1 MGIKMPKVKVPKVKL
16 PSTKDIDNAFKD
28 AGKAVTDTAKD
39 AGKVVEDTAKDVA
52 KEAEKTAYGI
62 EKAATDVYKD
72 AAKAAT
78 DAYNYSVS
86 LANNTA
92 AVTASVAN
100 TVAKTTEE
108 AAKQGLNVASDE
120 WKQGSEFAVDAYKE
134 GAEAVEKAA
143 EDAYAW
149 LDANACR
156 IGLTTGL
163 TIGIVAYFTPKP
175 APADPG
181 TINSTAA
188 SMTWAAWF
196 ASQAGKQV
204 TAAQTMALSCSIAYI
219 VNEGLFLI
227 PGVKG
232 QVNKNLMFNCLAN
245 SINTT
250 ISNPVLWGTP
260 AGVGVAV
267 SSGIAP
273 IVATL
278 VCEGVLPKGASAGP
292 DAKAAEEGIKM
303 AKDALKKLGL

>member
-1 MGIKMPKVKVPKVKL
+1 MGIKIKMPKVKM
-16 PSTKDIDNAFKD
+16 PSTKDIGNAFND
-28 AGKAVTDTAKD
+28 AGKAIEKTAND
-39 AGKVVEDTAKDVA
+39 AGKAIENTANDAGKA
-52 KEAEKTAYGI
+52 IEKTAND
-62 EKAATDVYKD
+62 AYKD
-72 AAKAAT
+72 VSKAAT
-78 DAYNYSVS
+78 DAYNYADS
-86 LANNTA
+86 LAKDTA
-92 AVTASVAN
+92 AVTKSVAN

-108 AAKQGLNVASDE
+108 AAKQGINVASDE
-120 WKQGSEFAVDAYKE
+120 WKQGSKFAVDAYNQ
-134 GAEAVEKAA
+134 GAEAVQKAA

-163 TIGIVAYFTPKP
+163 TIGIVTYFTPKP
-175 APADPG
+175 APGDPG
-181 TINSTAA
+181 TVNSTAA

-219 VNEGLFLI
+219 INEGLFLI

-278 VCEGVLPKGASAGP
+278 ICEGVLPRGASAGP

>member
-1 MGIKMPKVKVPKVKL
+1 MGIKMPKIKAPKM
-16 PSTKDIDNAFKD
+16 PSTKDIGNAFND
-28 AGKAVTDTAKD
+28 AGKAI
-39 AGKVVEDTAKDVA
+39 
-52 KEAEKTAYGI
+52 EKTANDVGKAI
-62 EKAATDVYKD
+62 EKTATDAYKD
-72 AAKAAT
+72 VSKAAT
-78 DAYNYSVS
+78 DAYNYADS
-86 LANNTA
+86 LAKDTA
-92 AVTASVAN
+92 AVTKSVAN

-108 AAKQGLNVASDE
+108 AAKQGINVASDE
-120 WKQGSEFAVDAYKE
+120 WKQGSKFAVDAYNE
-134 GAEAVEKAA
+134 GAEAVQKAA

-163 TIGIVAYFTPKP
+163 TIGIVTYFTPKP

-204 TAAQTMALSCSIAYI
+204 TKAQTMALSCSIAYI
-219 VNEGLFLI
+219 INEGLFLI

-278 VCEGVLPKGASAGP
+278 ICEGVLPKGASAGP

>member
-1 MGIKMPKVKVPKVKL
+1 MGIKMPKIKAPKM
-16 PSTKDIDNAFKD
+16 PSTKDIGKAFND
-28 AGKAVTDTAKD
+28 AGKAIENTAND
-39 AGKVVEDTAKDVA
+39 AGKAI
-52 KEAEKTAYGI
+52 EKTANDAGKAI
-62 EKAATDVYKD
+62 ENTAVDAYKD
-72 AAKAAT
+72 VSKAAT
-78 DAYNYSVS
+78 DAYSYAES
-86 LANNTA
+86 LAKDTA
-92 AVTASVAN
+92 AVTKSVAN

-108 AAKQGLNVASDE
+108 AAKQGINVASDE
-120 WKQGSEFAVDAYKE
+120 WKQGSKFAVDAYNE
-134 GAEAVEKAA
+134 GAEAVQKAA

-156 IGLTTGL
+156 IGLTTAL
-163 TIGIVAYFTPKP
+163 TMGIVAYFTPKP
-175 APADPG
+175 APGDPG
-181 TINSTAA
+181 TVNSTAA
-188 SMTWAAWF
+188 STTWVAWF
-196 ASQAGKQV
+196 AAQGGKQV
-204 TAAQTMALSCSIAYI
+204 TKAQTMALSCSLAYI
-219 VNEGLFLI
+219 INEGLFLI

-278 VCEGVLPKGASAGP
+278 ICEGVLPKGASAGP

-303 AKDALKKLGL
+303 AKDALKALGL

>member
-1 MGIKMPKVKVPKVKL
+1 MGIKMPKIKAPKM
-16 PSTKDIDNAFKD
+16 PSTKDIGKACND
-28 AGKAVTDTAKD
+28 AGKAI
-39 AGKVVEDTAKDVA
+39 
-52 KEAEKTAYGI
+52 EKTANDAGNAI
-62 EKAATDVYKD
+62 EKTATDAYKD
-72 AAKAAT
+72 VSKAAT
-78 DAYNYSVS
+78 DAYNYADS
-86 LANNTA
+86 LAKDTA
-92 AVTASVAN
+92 AVTKSVAN

-108 AAKQGLNVASDE
+108 AAKQGINVASDE
-120 WKQGSEFAVDAYKE
+120 WKQGSKFAVDAYNE
-134 GAEAVEKAA
+134 GAEAVQKAA

-204 TAAQTMALSCSIAYI
+204 TKAQTMALSCSIAYI
-219 VNEGLFLI
+219 INEGLFLI

-250 ISNPVLWGTP
+250 ISNPVRLFR
-260 AGVGVAV
+260 AF
-267 SSGIAP
+267 I
-273 IVATL
+273 
-278 VCEGVLPKGASAGP
+278 EFH
-292 DAKAAEEGIKM
+292 
-303 AKDALKKLGL
+303 

>member
-1 MGIKMPKVKVPKVKL
+1 MGIKMPKIKAPKM
-16 PSTKDIDNAFKD
+16 PSTKDIGNAFND
-28 AGKAVTDTAKD
+28 AGKAIEKTATD
-39 AGKVVEDTAKDVA
+39 AGKVI
-52 KEAEKTAYGI
+52 EKTA
-62 EKAATDVYKD
+62 TDAYKD
-72 AAKAAT
+72 VSKAAT
-78 DAYNYSVS
+78 DAYNYADS
-86 LANNTA
+86 LAKDTA
-92 AVTASVAN
+92 AVTKSVAN

-108 AAKQGLNVASDE
+108 AAKQGINVASDE
-120 WKQGSEFAVDAYKE
+120 WKQGSKFAVDAYNE
-134 GAEAVEKAA
+134 GAEAVQKAA

-181 TINSTAA
+181 TVNSTAA

-204 TAAQTMALSCSIAYI
+204 TKAQTMALSCSIAYI
-219 VNEGLFLI
+219 INEGLFLI

-278 VCEGVLPKGASAGP
+278 ICEGVLPKGASAGP

>member
-1 MGIKMPKVKVPKVKL
+1 MPKIKAPKM
-16 PSTKDIDNAFKD
+16 PSTKDINKAFND
-28 AGKAVTDTAKD
+28 AGKAI
-39 AGKVVEDTAKDVA
+39 
-52 KEAEKTAYGI
+52 EKTANDAGNAI
-62 EKAATDVYKD
+62 EKTATDAYKD
-72 AAKAAT
+72 VSKAAT
-78 DAYNYSVS
+78 DAYNYADS
-86 LANNTA
+86 LAKDTA
-92 AVTASVAN
+92 AVTKSVAN

-108 AAKQGLNVASDE
+108 AAKQGINVASDE
-120 WKQGSEFAVDAYKE
+120 WKQGSKFAVDAYNE
-134 GAEAVEKAA
+134 GAEAVQKAA

-204 TAAQTMALSCSIAYI
+204 TKAQTMVLSCSIAYI
-219 VNEGLFLI
+219 INEGLFLI
-227 PGVKG
+227 LGVKG

-278 VCEGVLPKGASAGP
+278 ICEGVLPKGASAGP